1 MSGKSLSRRRFLE
14 MVAALGA
21 SGALAWA
28 ESNPVGA
35 VEDPPYVG
43 VDMAEAGGDETVVVT
58 KGGAPELPFVPY
70 CLAPGE
76 KWADY
81 GVVIYR
87 ED

>member
-28 ESNPVGA
+28 SSNPVGA

-43 VDMAEAGGDETVVVT
+43 VDMAEGGDETVVVM
-58 KGGAPELPFVPY
+58 KGGSPEHPFVPY
-70 CLAPGE
+70 CLAPGA
-76 KWADY
+76 KCADY